1 MGSPPAERAREG
13 VSVSVFID
21 IELSIL
27 YFLLCFIV
35 AYSIVFFL
43 ASPEMGEAKCRPVL
57 ERHLSATQGALSS
70 KSVQVLAGRGSLLQT
85 HGKIV
90 PV

>member
-27 YFLLCFIV
+27 YLLLCFIV
-35 AYSIVFFL
+35 AYSIALFL
-43 ASPEMGEAKCRPVL
+43 ASPEKGEANQLPVWKD
-57 ERHLSATQGALSS
+57 TF
-70 KSVQVLAGRGSLLQT
+70 LQ
-85 HGKIV
+85 HRE
-90 PV
+90 P